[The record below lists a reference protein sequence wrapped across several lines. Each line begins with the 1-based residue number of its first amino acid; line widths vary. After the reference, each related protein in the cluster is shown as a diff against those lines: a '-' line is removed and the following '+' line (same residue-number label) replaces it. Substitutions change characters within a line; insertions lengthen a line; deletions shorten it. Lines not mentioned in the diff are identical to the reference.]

1 MRDDGLGIDPGTP
14 IGFGM
19 SGMQERVQ
27 ALGGD
32 YTVEGASGRG
42 TCVQIVIPLRQGQNA

>member
-1 MRDDGLGIDPGTP
+1 VRVLGIDPGTP
-14 IGFGM
+14 IGFGI

-27 ALGGD
+27 ALGGE